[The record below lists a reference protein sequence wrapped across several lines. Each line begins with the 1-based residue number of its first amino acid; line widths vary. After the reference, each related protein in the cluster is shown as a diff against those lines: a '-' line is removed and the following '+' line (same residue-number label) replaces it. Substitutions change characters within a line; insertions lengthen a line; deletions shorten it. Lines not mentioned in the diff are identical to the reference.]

1 MTYFVTY
8 HVLYILENVPC
19 MLEKN
24 VYSASV
30 GRSVHIIYGVIQI
43 AYSLLIFCLDVLST
57 VEVEY
62 GNLLLLYNYF
72 SLQFCHFLL
81 HIFKCSDVGCVYVY
95 NCSVF
100 LVNGLP

>member
-30 GRSVHIIYGVIQI
+30 GGVSISFMVLFRSHTPY
-43 AYSLLIFCLDVLST
+43 
-57 VEVEY
+57 
-62 GNLLLLYNYF
+62 
-72 SLQFCHFLL
+72 
-81 HIFKCSDVGCVYVY
+81 
-95 NCSVF
+95 
-100 LVNGLP
+100 